1 MGEIMAEEIK
11 SETKTEKKKQTVP
24 LWLFI
29 TSVIAALLVGTF
41 SGGGQATENDELRE
55 EIRVLQDQ
63 LAFARAQNANSQPTE
78 EPAVEAPA
86 PKEDFGNGL
95 YVVGTVFPAGV
106 YTTEG
111 AEGSSCYY
119 AWLTSTGSDA
129 DIIDNNIID
138 GPVTVTLVE
147 GEVFESSGCKTWIKI
162 G

>member
-1 MGEIMAEEIK
+1 MTEETK
-11 SETKTEKKKQTVP
+11 SETKVQKKKQTVP

-41 SGGGQATENDELRE
+41 SGQGEATNSEQLRE
-55 EIRVLQDQ
+55 EIQVLEDQ
-63 LAFARAQNANSQPTE
+63 LAFARTQNANSQPTQ
-78 EPAVEAPA
+78 EPVEEAPA
-86 PKEDFGNGL
+86 PKESFADGL

-111 AEGSSCYY
+111 PSRSSCYY

-138 GPVTVTLVE
+138 GPVTVTLVD
-147 GEVFESSGCKTWIKI
+147 GEVFESSGCSTWFKV